1 MRDATALLRAYA
13 RLRLARLARLDPV
26 AAQQRELMALLRT
39 AQATRFGA
47 AHGFADMRSVAD
59 YQARVRLRR
68 YEDFWDEWWQ
78 PHFPRLRGITWPD
91 PIPYF
96 AYTSGTERGVT
107 KYIPVSRAMARA
119 NRRAALDI
127 LAFHIASR
135 PQSRILG
142 GRQLVLGGSTKLVDL
157 APGIRGGD
165 LSGIAALEVPW
176 WARSRYFPRRDLAL
190 LADWEEKT
198 ARLAPL
204 SLDADVRSIAGTP
217 SWMLLFFERLGAL
230 HPERGR
236 RLAAFYPKLELII
249 HGGVSFAPYRDRF
262 AAWLADSRAE
272 TREVYPASEGFIA
285 IADRGPG
292 EGLRL
297 ILDNGL
303 FLEFVPVAELDAAD
317 PTRHWIANAE
327 TGVNYALAITSN
339 AGLWSCLLGDTVTL
353 VGRDPP
359 RVLVTGRIAHDLSVF
374 GEHLTCRELD
384 TAVAAAAHA
393 IGAFVADY
401 VAAATIDERDSSGRH
416 LFIVELAAGAPGN
429 EQAAVFARTLDA
441 ELARQN
447 ADYADHRRGDYGVRP
462 PRVRAVPP
470 GTFAEWMR
478 RRGRLGGQNKVP
490 RVIRDPD
497 LLHDLRRFV
506 GDA

>member
-1 MRDATALLRAYA
+1 MLDATPLLRAYA
-13 RLRLARLARLDPV
+13 RARLAQLARLDPV
-26 AAQQRELMALLRT
+26 AAQTHTLMMLLR
-39 AQATRFGA
+39 AARATRFGA
-47 AHGFADMRSVAD
+47 AHGFAAIGSVAD

-78 PHFPRLRGITWPD
+78 PHFPQLRGITWPD
-91 PIPYF
+91 AIPYF

-107 KYIPVSRAMARA
+107 KYIPVSRAMTRA
-119 NRRAALDI
+119 NRRAALDV
-127 LAFHIASR
+127 LAFHVASR
-135 PQSRILG
+135 PRSRILG

-157 APGIRGGD
+157 APGVRGGD

-204 SLDADVRSIAGTP
+204 SLAADVRSIAGTP
-217 SWMLLFFERLGAL
+217 SWMLLFFEQLARL

-236 RLAAFYPKLELII
+236 TLAAFYPRLELII
-249 HGGVSFAPYRDRF
+249 HGGVSFAPYRERF
-262 AAWLADSRAE
+262 AAWLGDSRAE

-285 IADRGPG
+285 VADRGPD

-303 FLEFVPVAELDAAD
+303 FLELVPLAELDRPAPRRA
-317 PTRHWIANAE
+317 WIANAE
-327 TGVNYALAITSN
+327 IGVDYALAVTSN

-353 VGRDPP
+353 VERDPP

-374 GEHLTCRELD
+374 GEHLTSRELD
-384 TAVAAAAHA
+384 MAIAAAARA
-393 IGAFVADY
+393 IGASVADY
-401 VAAATIDERDSSGRH
+401 AAAATLDERDSRGRH
-416 LFIVELAAGAPGN
+416 LFIVEFADPAPG
-429 EQAAVFARTLDA
+429 EEPAAAFARTLDA

-447 ADYADHRRGDYGVRP
+447 ADYADHRRNDFGVRP
-462 PRVRAVPP
+462 PRVHAVPP
-470 GTFAEWMR
+470 GTFAAWMR

-497 LLHDLRRFV
+497 LLQDLRHFV